1 MLPRD
6 TTLGCGGRPAEC
18 QEGQESGRGPCPGCP
33 HSSDAPALWA
43 SAFPLVAAPRSE
55 WMSENHGAFSCLQV
69 QKPWA
74 EAGRVKE
81 SASLVNSA
89 EQSPG
94 QPSLQGLE
102 EPSRTGRGQ

>member
-1 MLPRD
+1 
-6 TTLGCGGRPAEC
+6 
-18 QEGQESGRGPCPGCP
+18 
-33 HSSDAPALWA
+33 
-43 SAFPLVAAPRSE
+43 
-55 WMSENHGAFSCLQV
+55 MSENHGAFSCLEV

-74 EAGRVKE
+74 GAGRVKE
-81 SASLVNSA
+81 SASLFNSA